1 MFRKLTMSIKLAIKP
16 TATEKK
22 GYMKY
27 LKFLFFLY
35 GLVAMFQMCN

>member
-1 MFRKLTMSIKLAIKP
+1 MFHKLKMSIKLAIKP

-22 GYMKY
+22 DYMKY